1 MQKKKINPRSLVAV
15 LSAIGFCPLF
25 TIAAILFGIRA
36 LVDIKAKGD
45 TRGVRLAWF
54 AILFGS
60 LVTGLW
66 GGGMYWWDVNVRSQ
80 IELGPVNALSYG
92 QGGTKTFT
100 HVDSMFIVPATKE
113 ESAMFF
119 SSLVKRYGGL
129 LTGNLDQEVQEAG
142 VDGDKL
148 FLGMVPIEAELDYIL
163 QFTNQKD
170 VRLTAKYVL
179 FETIG
184 DESEYKNKFAWFII
198 KDEELGNLVYPP
210 NTVIEETSLG
220 K

>member
-1 MQKKKINPRSLVAV
+1 MVKKKINPWSLIAV

-25 TIAAILFGIRA
+25 TITAVLFGIRA

-45 TRGVRLAWF
+45 TRGIRLAWF

-60 LVTGLW
+60 LMTGLW
-66 GGGMYWWDVNVRSQ
+66 GGGMYWWDANVRTQ
-80 IELGPVNALSYG
+80 IEQGPIEYISFG
-92 QGGTKTFT
+92 QSGEIKHF
-100 HVDSMFIVPATKE
+100 
-113 ESAMFF
+113 ESGFLQPNSGIETGKFLA
-119 SSLVKRYGGL
+119 SIHKRYGEL
-129 LTGNLDQEVQEAG
+129 LSGTLNQEVQEAG

-184 DESEYKNKFAWFII
+184 DESEYKNKFAWFLIN
-198 KDEELGNLVYPP
+198 DEQLGNLVYPP
-210 NTVIEETSLG
+210 NTVIEETNLG
-220 K
+220 E

>member
-1 MQKKKINPRSLVAV
+1 MQKKKINPWSLVAV

-80 IELGPVNALSYG
+80 IELGPINYISYG
-92 QGGTKTFT
+92 QSGQIEHFEAGFLL
-100 HVDSMFIVPATKE
+100 PNAGE
-113 ESAMFF
+113 ETGRFLASIN
-119 SSLVKRYGGL
+119 KRYGSL
-129 LTGNLDQEVQEAG
+129 LTGNLDQEVGKAEIN
-142 VDGDKL
+142 GDKL
-148 FLGMVPIEAELDYIL
+148 FLGMVPMETELEYIL
-163 QFTNQKD
+163 QFSNKEN
-170 VRLTAKYVL
+170 VHLTVKYIL

-184 DESEYKNKFAWFII
+184 DASVYKNKFAWFRFD
-198 KDEELGNLVYPP
+198 DEELGELLYPANKGLVEQKQ
-210 NTVIEETSLG
+210 IGE
-220 K
+220 